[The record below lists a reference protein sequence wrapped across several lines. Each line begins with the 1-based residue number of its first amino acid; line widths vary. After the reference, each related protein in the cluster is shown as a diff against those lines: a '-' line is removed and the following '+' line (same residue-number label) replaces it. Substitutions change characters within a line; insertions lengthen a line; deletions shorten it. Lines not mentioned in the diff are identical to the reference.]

1 MSQADRDP
9 SAAPLASDEVDAVTA
24 HGTTDV
30 RAAVLSLSARS
41 ATGEDA
47 AYLAWHGLDHLPEQ
61 YRIPGMRHGAR
72 WVSTPA
78 CRAARAASTDRYD
91 EVDHV
96 VCYLFADPLAPA
108 LDTFFALGADLR
120 GAGRMPRRLPAVELG
135 GWERRGGRAA
145 PAALVGV
152 DVLPWRPAR
161 GVYLLIEAGPRA
173 DPAGLAELVDVR
185 GVAGVW
191 SFDGSGTMHD
201 RLASTEPLHLTL
213 AYLEDAPSEVAA
225 RLTEVLNARWQSGGI
240 EPLLAAPFV
249 TVVPWAWDVSLP

>member
-1 MSQADRDP
+1 MRPADHDP
-9 SAAPLASDEVDAVTA
+9 SATAPLASDEVHAVTA

-30 RAAVLSLSARS
+30 RAAILSLSARS

-72 WVSTPA
+72 WVSTPE
-78 CRAARAASTDRYD
+78 CRAARAASSDRYD
-91 EVDHV
+91 AVDHV

-108 LDTFFALGADLR
+108 LDTFFELGADLR

-135 GWERRGGRAA
+135 GWERRGGLAA
-145 PAALVGV
+145 PAALVGA

-161 GVYLLIEAGPRA
+161 GVYLLIEAGPTA
-173 DPAGLAELVDVR
+173 DPADVVDVP
-185 GVAGVW
+185 GVAGAW
-191 SFDGSGTMHD
+191 IFDGTSALHD
-201 RLASTEPLHLTL
+201 RLASTEPLRLTI
-213 AYLEDAPSEVAA
+213 AYLEDSPSEVAV
-225 RLTEVLNARWQSGGI
+225 RLADVLRARWQSGGI

-249 TVVPWAWDVSLP
+249 TVVPWAWDAAVP